1 MPKVSDIATAPYTLR
16 PFYCAPRASG
26 DALRLQTLEALV
38 KQKCVYVAQAS
49 RMRYFIASRSA
60 RAAAAM
66 DPAPGD
72 LFCSSSADVV
82 MASIIRS
89 FHCDA
94 NIVEVASLVASRN
107 AKERSKV
114 G

>member
-1 MPKVSDIATAPYTLR
+1 
-16 PFYCAPRASG
+16 
-26 DALRLQTLEALV
+26 
-38 KQKCVYVAQAS
+38 
-49 RMRYFIASRSA
+49 
-60 RAAAAM
+60 M